1 LRQIEVKL
9 HTAIAGGSILLLMQA
24 DPIQE
29 WQRLTAHYR
38 EMSGGELNELAADFA
53 NLTLAAQQALRS
65 EMTSRGLGD
74 PQAANRTPEA
84 SETTEAFGSPARN
97 APEDSD
103 SIFAHAA
110 VALGTRAPE
119 PVSGTPGADDEDDG
133 PHEYTWKTVLCAC
146 ETSAEARQLCA
157 ALKQVGIES
166 WVESA
171 AGYSPYAESE
181 VTNPRVLVA
190 ADQLDRARTIAA
202 NPIPQEIV
210 DQFKSEVPEYEPPVC
225 PKCGASDPVLEG
237 VDPENTWRCEQCD
250 AQWTESAGSGDE
262 EAPEQS

>member
-1 LRQIEVKL
+1 MPETPQALENRR
-9 HTAIAGGSILLLMQA
+9 ILLLMQA

-38 EMSGGELNELAADFA
+38 EMSGGELYELAADFA
-53 NLTLAAQQALRS
+53 NLTLVAQQALCS
-65 EMTSRGLGD
+65 EMASRGLGD
-74 PQAANRTPEA
+74 PQAANRTPET
-84 SETTEAFGSPARN
+84 SETTERFRSPASN

-103 SIFAHAA
+103 SIFAPAA
-110 VALGTRAPE
+110 FAPVTRALE
-119 PVSGTPGADDEDDG
+119 PVSGAPGTDDEDDA
-133 PHEYTWKTVLCAC
+133 PHEYTWKTVLCEC
-146 ETSAEARQLCA
+146 DTSAEARQLCE

-171 AGYSPYAESE
+171 AGYSPHAELE
-181 VTNPRVLVA
+181 VTNPRILVT
-190 ADQLDRARTIAA
+190 ADQLDQARAIAA
-202 NPIPQEIV
+202 NPIPQAII

-237 VDPENTWRCEQCD
+237 VDPENTWRCERCD
-250 AQWTESAGSGDE
+250 AQWIESAGSGDE